1 MLYNK
6 FKILKKPKNKECE
19 IAAKGE
25 TPRLKQLLLKVTG
38 RKYQLETT
46 ANL

>member
-1 MLYNK
+1 MLYTKIK
-6 FKILKKPKNKECE
+6 FSKKPKNKDCE
-19 IAAKGE
+19 IVAKGE

>member
-1 MLYNK
+1 MKFNK
-6 FKILKKPKNKECE
+6 TLKIKGCR
-19 IAAKGE
+19 IVAKGE
-25 TPRLKQLLLKVTG
+25 NNPFKAMLLKVTG